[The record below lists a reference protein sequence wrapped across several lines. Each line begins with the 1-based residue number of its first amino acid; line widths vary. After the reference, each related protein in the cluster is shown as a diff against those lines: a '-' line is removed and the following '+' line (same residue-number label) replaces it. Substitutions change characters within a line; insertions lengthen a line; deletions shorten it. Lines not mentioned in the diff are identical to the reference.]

1 MYRQRYRRRFRRKKT
16 IPDDLAYLGYT
27 SQFLEKLIRKYYKTL
42 ICSKCNDEIDINYY
56 NIDQRVKSGPYGLYF
71 SCIKC
76 DQNSPLKFKINI
88 ENDKRIKELNE
99 KIDYF
104 HKIIPKVKKN
114 FSKIE
119 KRRQKNREKIAYQ
132 NEPFYKLDK
141 DYIEEIKKIGRSI
154 DHISDYKPSSI
165 MEELAELVKLKDERR
180 SIFTFIEPS
189 LNIFDD
195 YININSEKKVEMVYC
210 IKKGYE
216 EKFHKL
222 RKRRLE
228 LYKLVDQNNKKKI
241 SEENTYYHNPDDEFD
256 EEVNFLYSYCNNDYG
271 YFKDFNNPKIVEEIE
286 NEYYKP
292 LVKEKQKRISILKKV
307 FRLTNGYI
315 YVLSNSLMEG
325 LFKVGWTERSPEERA
340 AELSDTGLPEP
351 FKVAY
356 SIKTDLS
363 IETEKLIHKK
373 LDKFRYRSDRE
384 FFKTDLE
391 TIKKAISEVLNN

>member
-1 MYRQRYRRRFRRKKT
+1 M
-16 IPDDLAYLGYT
+16 
-27 SQFLEKLIRKYYKTL
+27 
-42 ICSKCNDEIDINYY
+42 
-56 NIDQRVKSGPYGLYF
+56 
-71 SCIKC
+71 
-76 DQNSPLKFKINI
+76 
-88 ENDKRIKELNE
+88 
-99 KIDYF
+99 
-104 HKIIPKVKKN
+104 
-114 FSKIE
+114 
-119 KRRQKNREKIAYQ
+119 
-132 NEPFYKLDK
+132 
-141 DYIEEIKKIGRSI
+141 
-154 DHISDYKPSSI
+154 
-165 MEELAELVKLKDERR
+165 
-180 SIFTFIEPS
+180 
-189 LNIFDD
+189 
-195 YININSEKKVEMVYC
+195 
-210 IKKGYE
+210 
-216 EKFHKL
+216 
-222 RKRRLE
+222 
-228 LYKLVDQNNKKKI
+228 
-241 SEENTYYHNPDDEFD
+241 
-256 EEVNFLYSYCNNDYG
+256 NFLYSYCNNGYG

-391 TIKKAISEVLNN
+391 TIKKTISEVLNN